1 MVSKNQKNLQARKQ
15 TSTMKLR
22 HHRRWQVGK
31 QKTVPNLKKRK
42 EKKKSPNIS
51 KIYYDP
57 QNHTVELPGPK
68 TKH

>member
-1 MVSKNQKNLQARKQ
+1 MTSGETKDSSQSQK
-15 TSTMKLR
+15 
-22 HHRRWQVGK
+22 
-31 QKTVPNLKKRK
+31 KKR
-42 EKKKSPNIS
+42 KKKSPNIS